1 MIYTDDDTV
10 QAIKNKSKTIIAA
23 INKTDSLFDNVIDT
37 LRGFLGKSITGNKKR
52 ITDKLKAVDNNITTI
67 IEWDD
72 YSGVKMRIYYWDST
86 QGNYTEQSHFDF
98 VYYYRAKDNTIK
110 DDLFIELQRTR
121 EQQQKR
127 KARLQYTAQNIKKIA
142 EKHKKLCDEL
152 NQIQHDCDSD
162 LLNIAGI
169 KSTFY
174 C

>member
-1 MIYTDDDTV
+1 MIYTDNDTV
-10 QAIKNKSKTIIAA
+10 QTIKNKSKTIIAA
-23 INKTDSLFDNVIDT
+23 IDKTDGLFDNVIDA

-52 ITDKLKAVDNNITTI
+52 ITDKLKAIDSNITTI

-72 YSGVKMRIYYWDST
+72 YSGAKLRIYYWDST

-121 EQQQKR
+121 EQQQRR
-127 KARLQYTAQNIKKIA
+127 KAKLQYTAQNIKKIA
-142 EKHKKLCDEL
+142 EKHKKLCVEL

-169 KSTFY
+169 KSTY
-174 C
+174 YM